1 MRTRI
6 AVISIIVENSL
17 SVEVLNKLLSDYGEY
32 IMYEMYDFST
42 SLTDEDAELLTKT
55 ENFLFDSKM
64 IDNHVN
70 VKDLFYLSEQK
81 GQKIYWKILAYD
93 IYYSMIGF

>member
-1 MRTRI
+1 
-6 AVISIIVENSL
+6 
-17 SVEVLNKLLSDYGEY
+17 
-32 IMYEMYDFST
+32 MYDFST

-70 VKDLFYLSEQK
+70 VKDLFYLSE
-81 GQKIYWKILAYD
+81 
-93 IYYSMIGF
+93 

>member
-64 IDNHVN
+64 NDNHVN
-70 VKDLFYLSEQK
+70 VKDLFYLSE
-81 GQKIYWKILAYD
+81 
-93 IYYSMIGF
+93 

>member
-70 VKDLFYLSEQK
+70 VKDLFYLSE
-81 GQKIYWKILAYD
+81 
-93 IYYSMIGF
+93 

>member
-1 MRTRI
+1 ME
-6 AVISIIVENSL
+6 VNYENENCGNFNHCRKQPV
-17 SVEVLNKLLSDYGEY
+17 VEVLNKLLSDYGEY

-70 VKDLFYLSEQK
+70 VKDLFYLSE
-81 GQKIYWKILAYD
+81 
-93 IYYSMIGF
+93 